1 MLHWAVSLLG
11 FAYSFINFRLQ
22 EESEKP
28 PFEIPTICFVHG
40 GLAVAHTGSHT
51 HAKTSLSRTW
61 LVEELLNLDEDNK
74 FYKFINNGHAVP
86 SAAVDL
92 ADDPVLTF
100 TTEFLCFIQHIQYW
114 KTGGMVYISD
124 LQGDNTGTTPL
135 LTDPQIMTSPS
146 IAERKNLF
154 GGGNDP
160 DTLRAFPSQHVCN
173 KFCWWFK
180 LPTLSETGSQRLL

>member
-1 MLHWAVSLLG
+1 YAPLSRLPLG
-11 FAYSFINFRLQ
+11 LCFINFKLQ
-22 EESEKP
+22 DLEKP
-28 PFEIPTICFVHG
+28 SFEIPTIRFVHG

-74 FYKFINNGHAVP
+74 FYKFINNDYAVP
-86 SAAVDL
+86 STAVDL
-92 ADDPVLTF
+92 ADDLALTS
-100 TTEFLCFIQHIQYW
+100 TAEFLCFIQHIQYW
-114 KTGGMVYISD
+114 KTGSMVYISD
-124 LQGDNTGTTPL
+124 LQGTTSL

-146 IAERKNLF
+146 IAEGKNLF

-160 DTLRAFPSQHVCN
+160 KAFMAFPSQHICN

-180 LPTLSETGSQRLL
+180 LPLLSETDR